1 MKPTLVILAAGLGS
15 RYGGLKQMDKFGPSG
30 ETIIEYSIYDA
41 IRAGFGKVVFVIR
54 ESMEEDLQKVIIK
67 KIEGKI
73 ATACAFQKLDDLPEG
88 FTVPEGR
95 EKPWGTAHAI
105 LAARNEVHEAFA
117 VINADDFYG
126 QDSYRVMADY
136 FHTSKPS
143 DNECAMVG
151 FELKKTVTDHGS
163 VSRGVCLVDPN
174 SFLLDIVER
183 THISKKGNSI
193 YYEEDGKQFP
203 LTGTEPVSM
212 NFWGFQAHAMEK
224 LQEDFNVFLSEKIDV
239 PKSEFFIPWAVN
251 QWITSGAS
259 KVRVL
264 SGKSKWFGV
273 TYQEDKE
280 FVQQSLTELIA
291 GGHYPANLWGHQ

>member
-54 ESMEEDLQKVIIK
+54 ESMESDLKETIIN

-88 FTVPEGR
+88 FSVPEGR

-105 LAARNEVHEAFA
+105 LAARNEVHESFA

-126 QDSYRVMADY
+126 QDSYKVMADY
-136 FHTSKPS
+136 FQTS
-143 DNECAMVG
+143 DTVGNECAMVG
-151 FELKKTVTDHGS
+151 FELKKTVTEHGT
-163 VSRGVCLVDPN
+163 VSRGVCSMDEH
-174 SFLLDIVER
+174 SFLVDIVER
-183 THISKKGNSI
+183 TKISKNGKAFF
-193 YYEEDGKQFP
+193 YEEEGAQFP
-203 LTGTEPVSM
+203 LTGNEPVSM
-212 NFWGFQAHAMEK
+212 NFWGFQANAMNK
-224 LQEDFNVFLSEKIDV
+224 LQEDFKVFLSEKINV

-251 QWITSGAS
+251 QWINSGES
-259 KVRVL
+259 KARVL

-273 TYQEDKE
+273 TYQEDKD
-280 FVQQSLTELIA
+280 FVKESLTELIGA
-291 GGHYPANLWGHQ
+291 GRYPHNLWG